1 MSVSK
6 LSLLFHNCKLIST
19 LTTYLSGAR
28 LLVSNL
34 VLTSLG
40 TVKDYYLAYSL
51 DNNTKTLGFPTKN
64 FFWCSSSNYIFAT
77 LPLQMEKYSFEFS
90 QMNFFSQVSMIVLSL
105 KMQLLKLLLL
115 MKMPDLS
122 SQQSRSP
129 N

>member
-6 LSLLFHNCKLIST
+6 SSLLFHNCKLIST

-77 LPLQMEKYSFEFS
+77 LPLQIEKYSLEFS
-90 QMNFFSQVSMIVLSL
+90 QMNFFLTGEHDRIVLENAVTAAIVIDEDAGL
-105 KMQLLKLLLL
+105 IIPAK
-115 MKMPDLS
+115 
-122 SQQSRSP
+122 
-129 N
+129 

>member
-40 TVKDYYLAYSL
+40 TVKDYYVAYSL

-77 LPLQMEKYSFEFS
+77 LPLQMEKYSLEFS
-90 QMNFFSQVSMIVLSL
+90 QMNFFLTGEHDRIVLENAVTEAIVIDEDAGL
-105 KMQLLKLLLL
+105 IIPAK
-115 MKMPDLS
+115 
-122 SQQSRSP
+122 
-129 N
+129 

>member
-6 LSLLFHNCKLIST
+6 SSLLFHNCKLIST

-40 TVKDYYLAYSL
+40 TVKDYYVAYSL

-77 LPLQMEKYSFEFS
+77 LPLQMEKYSLEFS
-90 QMNFFSQVSMIVLSL
+90 QMNFFLTGEHDRIVLENAVTEAIVIDEDAGL
-105 KMQLLKLLLL
+105 IIPAK
-115 MKMPDLS
+115 
-122 SQQSRSP
+122 
-129 N
+129 